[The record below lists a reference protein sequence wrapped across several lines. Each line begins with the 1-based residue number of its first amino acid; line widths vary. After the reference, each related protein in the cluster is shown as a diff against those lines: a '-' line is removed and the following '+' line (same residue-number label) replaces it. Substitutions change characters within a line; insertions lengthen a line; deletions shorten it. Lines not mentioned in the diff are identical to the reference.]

1 MKRIKRNFYPGDE
14 WLYFKIYGGIKTCDD
29 LICGKLYTLMKKLK
43 RDKIIDKWFFIR
55 YSDPDF
61 HIRLRLHI
69 TTPEYMWSA
78 ICAINKL
85 LRPLCDT
92 YILNRFII
100 DTYNREIE
108 RYGNENI
115 LPTEELFCIDSD
127 CICNILRRIKDK
139 SPNYRWLAAF
149 VSIDNFLSALGFN
162 IEERLSYV
170 TLMSQSYRAEFGYDE
185 YNGKQLNSIY
195 RNRRKLITQALE
207 QPDPIIGLH
216 NIFKLRTKKIREL
229 NIKCALNITSLMH
242 MMMNRHFA
250 SRNRTNELLI
260 YDFLKRYYNSKMCRL
275 H

>member
-100 DTYNREIE
+100 
-108 RYGNENI
+108 
-115 LPTEELFCIDSD
+115 
-127 CICNILRRIKDK
+127 
-139 SPNYRWLAAF
+139 
-149 VSIDNFLSALGFN
+149 
-162 IEERLSYV
+162 
-170 TLMSQSYRAEFGYDE
+170 
-185 YNGKQLNSIY
+185 
-195 RNRRKLITQALE
+195 
-207 QPDPIIGLH
+207 IGV
-216 NIFKLRTKKIREL
+216 R
-229 NIKCALNITSLMH
+229 
-242 MMMNRHFA
+242 
-250 SRNRTNELLI
+250 
-260 YDFLKRYYNSKMCRL
+260 
-275 H
+275 